1 MIFLVDPFY
10 MLGMCCIITLLES
23 IDSLIQFAQQQDIF
37 ICDMVAAIKIYQ
49 NKLYTLYNDGF
60 SFSINEL

>member
-1 MIFLVDPFY
+1 
-10 MLGMCCIITLLES
+10 MLGMCCIIPLLES